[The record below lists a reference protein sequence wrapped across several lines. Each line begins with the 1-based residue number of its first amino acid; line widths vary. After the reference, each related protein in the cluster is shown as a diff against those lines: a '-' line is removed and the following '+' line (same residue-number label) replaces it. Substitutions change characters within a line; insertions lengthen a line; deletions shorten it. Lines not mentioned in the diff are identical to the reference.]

1 MSDQGNVIVAEFDLR
16 DDFLDLVLFDFFSVP
31 VLLLF
36 AVVSAWFLDD
46 LKLVFGFG
54 VFVDF
59 PFFEEVEVFELPVVF
74 GTRMEGRVALM
85 GLFVEE
91 EFLLNLIRLLNFDVF
106 AGGFRLVGGGDGG
119 GTGVER
125 LLEGFWVCH
134 FGVVVNKA
142 VTDFGVGVNLVVEV
156 VGYVRGVIDIFRRIL
171 KRLPHLV
178 TPLHFS
184 SLFPPL
190 YTPDLLLYLLIVLP
204 LVHFQVTFQVFRH
217 AVFTQFIP
225 H

>member
-1 MSDQGNVIVAEFDLR
+1 
-16 DDFLDLVLFDFFSVP
+16 VLLDFFG
-31 VLLLF
+31 VLVFLLF

-46 LKLVFGFG
+46 LKLLFGFG

-59 PFFEEVEVFELPVVF
+59 PLFEEVEVFELPVVF
-74 GTRMEGRVALM
+74 GTRMEGGVALM
-85 GLFVEE
+85 GLFFKE
-91 EFLLNLIRLLNFDVF
+91 EFFLNLIRLLNFNVF
-106 AGGFRLVGGGDGG
+106 VGKFGLVGGGNGG
-119 GTGVER
+119 SGVER
-125 LLEGFWVCH
+125 LLEGFWVCD
-134 FGVVVNKA
+134 FGVVVDKA
-142 VTDFGVGVNLVVEV
+142 VADLRIGVNLIVEV
-156 VGYVRGVIDIFRRIL
+156 VSYVRGVIDIFRRIL

-204 LVHFQVTFQVFRH
+204 LVHFQVTLQVFRH
-217 AVFTQFIP
+217 AVFTQFIT